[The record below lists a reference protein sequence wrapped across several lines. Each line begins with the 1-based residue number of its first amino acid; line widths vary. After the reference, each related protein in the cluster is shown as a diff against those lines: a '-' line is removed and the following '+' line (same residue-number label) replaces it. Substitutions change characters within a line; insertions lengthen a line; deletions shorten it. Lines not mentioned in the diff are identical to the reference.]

1 MSFRTVNGSITVELP
16 EGAGAEVRAQTLH
29 GRIETDFPVTVMHVK
44 RRFVG
49 DKLEG
54 TIGKGGL
61 LLELETVNGSIRVRR
76 AGAIQK
82 LAVNQT
88 SRTAKSHQTGIP
100 QRDPSLRYPC
110 AHPIMRSWGP
120 FPAFLARH
128 GGPS

>member
-49 DKLEG
+49 YKLEG
-54 TIGKGGL
+54 TIGKGGP

-76 AGAIQK
+76 AGSI
-82 LAVNQT
+82 
-88 SRTAKSHQTGIP
+88 
-100 QRDPSLRYPC
+100 
-110 AHPIMRSWGP
+110 
-120 FPAFLARH
+120 
-128 GGPS
+128 